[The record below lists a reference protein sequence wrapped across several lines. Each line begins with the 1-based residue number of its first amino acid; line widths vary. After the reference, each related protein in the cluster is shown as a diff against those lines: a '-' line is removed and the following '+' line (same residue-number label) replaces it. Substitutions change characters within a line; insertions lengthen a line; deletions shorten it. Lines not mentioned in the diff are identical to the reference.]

1 MNVPSRIWTRVK
13 AVFTG
18 RAIHREID
26 EEMRLHLDLL
36 AEEYAHD
43 GMTAEEAS
51 RKARR
56 RFGNTLLMRER
67 GLDVRGAGLLGDLIR
82 DLAYGLRVLRRNP
95 WFTAVAVL
103 TLAIAIGANTV
114 IFSLVNS
121 LLLRAL
127 PYPNADRLVVIWS
140 TPRNHPEQKFP
151 GTSGAYVLLRDNSRL
166 FEAIGAARLY
176 EAFTVA
182 ENSNGANWER
192 VQAQWFTQ
200 EMAAVLGTRPM
211 LGRWPNDGDDIN
223 DLFIVISYGLWQ
235 RKFAGSPD
243 VLGKKVLLDLG
254 VATVTGVMPPGFE
267 VLNPDAEIWIRQ
279 TVTLPHGPVPRS
291 PNRIFTAI
299 GRLKPSVTLEQAQS
313 EANAIAM
320 QLVEQLPEV
329 QRGWDMKVES
339 LQDVYVGR
347 IRKSLLI
354 FQGAV
359 LFVLVIACANV
370 AGLLL
375 AQGVARRKELAIR
388 SAIGS
393 NRWRIVRQLMVETVL
408 LALMAGLVGLMF
420 ASAGLRAFIQFG
432 PPDFPRLSEISM
444 DVRVFGFALLVSLV
458 TGFVFGLMPSM
469 QVSRRDLMAALRETS
484 RSATLGSQRQRLRSV
499 FVVLQISL
507 AVVLLIGSGLMVRSL
522 LLLNMAQVGFTPQ
535 GLVTLQIPFSRS
547 VYYKGAGNTPAGG
560 LMVEFD
566 SRLSKLTELIRDR
579 LKGVP
584 AVESVTVAITPPLG
598 GMPRRITFGRE
609 NTPIAP
615 SEHEAWTAE
624 WYPVTPDYFETLKIP
639 LMRGRTIGAGDTS
652 SRRAVIVINSALAR
666 QFFPNDD
673 PIGRR
678 IQLDL
683 LDDQPREIIGVA
695 GDVLQNRYDI
705 SAQPQVYVPQD
716 QLPWRM
722 DLNIA
727 RQVLVKTFII
737 RTSGALP
744 IAAVQAAVREID
756 PTAAISSVRTVE
768 EYAGAQLQDLRQSA
782 ALLTMFGTISA
793 LLCVIGIFGIMA
805 HAVMQRRNEI
815 GIRIALG
822 ASAANVLRLVLRHG
836 LLLVTMGLGFGVAAA
851 LVITRVI
858 QTFLWGIT
866 PTDPVTFMVVTVAL
880 AALALIACYV
890 PARRALRIDP
900 IIALRIE

>member
-1 MNVPSRIWTRVK
+1 
-13 AVFTG
+13 
-18 RAIHREID
+18 
-26 EEMRLHLDLL
+26 MRLHLDLL
-36 AEEYAHD
+36 AEEYEHD

-279 TVTLPHGPVPRS
+279 TVTPPHGPVPRS

-313 EANAIAM
+313 EANAIAL

-408 LALMAGLVGLMF
+408 LALIAGLVGLMF
-420 ASAGLRAFIQFG
+420 ASACLRAFIQFG

-444 DVRVFGFALLVSLV
+444 DVPVFGFALLVSLV

-469 QVSRRDLMAALRETS
+469 QVSRRDLMGALRETS
-484 RSATLGSQRQRLRSV
+484 RSATLGSHRQRLRSV

-547 VYYKGAGNTPAGG
+547 VYYKSAGNTPAGG

-566 SRLSKLTELIRDR
+566 SRLSQLAERIRDR
-579 LKGVP
+579 LTRLP

-615 SEHEAWTAE
+615 SEREAWTAE
-624 WYPVTPDYFETLKIP
+624 WYPVAPDYFETLKIP
-639 LMRGRTIGAGDTS
+639 MMRGRTIGAGDTS
-652 SRRAVIVINSALAR
+652 SRRAVIVINSVLAR

-695 GDVLQNRYDI
+695 GDVRQNRYDI

-727 RQVLVKTFII
+727 RQVLVKTFIV
-737 RTSGALP
+737 RTTGAP
-744 IAAVQAAVREID
+744 PTAALRAAVREID

-858 QTFLWGIT
+858 QTFLWGVT